1 MGLKSIILTR
11 NTITGADGKET
22 VEERYFISSLPTE
35 IEETARAVRGH
46 WMIESYHWHLD
57 VTFREDGNHTLEK
70 QAAYN
75 LNIIRKLALNILK
88 ISEVG
93 RCPMSMKKK
102 RYAIGTNPEKY
113 LDMECNINKT
123 AGKWLVCAFM
133 LLYPF
138 SDMVSAGWIATT
150 VNYLWPLLGLL
161 YIALLLQKLA
171 QKGHVHWYEGAGGV
185 VSCIFCSS
193 QEQVAAILL
202 VLLFLAMVYSWR
214 RKKSGSLWIYGYAV
228 IDVISLFT
236 ILRCPG
242 NGIRSMQEVEGRMP
256 EFAYFSVWEKIYMGA
271 ANIERIFVA
280 QVNSIFLIVS
290 AVLAV
295 LVGLKTKNLIKT
307 LLSSVPVFCILG
319 YALIRTGHP
328 WYEKIF
334 IIPKQT
340 AEWNFKDPANW
351 FPVIFLIVTVAGMSY
366 ALFCLM
372 KEKLETYFYTIAIL
386 GVGLASGIV
395 MGFSPTIYASADRPY
410 IYLYFILM
418 AVCLFC
424 IRQMRGQIRK
434 EVPVLVLNMSAVILG
449 LFCMVNIAETLWM
462 CHIM

>member
-1 MGLKSIILTR
+1 M
-11 NTITGADGKET
+11 KEKIQK
-22 VEERYFISSLPTE
+22 VFRQNIPFVVVFV
-35 IEETARAVRGH
+35 TAL
-46 WMIESYHWHLD
+46 IWHL
-57 VTFREDGNHTLEK
+57 V
-70 QAAYN
+70 
-75 LNIIRKLALNILK
+75 IK
-88 ISEVG
+88 ISAGDDVVYFQTLMDG
-93 RCPMSMKKK
+93 RSIWEILAH
-102 RYAIGTNPEKY
+102 RYATWSSRMAIEFVLIPLVQVPWLWKILDFIVFTLITVLLYRLLFLNPEKY

-372 KEKLETYFYTIAIL
+372 REKLETYFYTIAIL

-434 EVPVLVLNMSAVILG
+434 EVPVLVLNMSAVISG